1 MQRPVARS
9 RLALALRRLR
19 GRFGIAAPR
28 VAVHTPV
35 QWYWRLLGAAIV
47 LGGALAMAG
56 WMYDAGRRIA
66 GFDRSESQSEISA
79 LREKVT
85 HLEAELARLRSAAN
99 ASESHLQI
107 DRATVQRLTEQVR
120 ILEGEKSEL
129 KENLAVFENLAAGGG
144 NSAGLSLGRLR
155 IEPDATPG
163 HYRYRVLASMSGNAA
178 KQEFKGT
185 LQFQVTVQD
194 AGGQSA
200 IIVLPRPGD
209 ADAGSFSISFRAF
222 RSLEGNFRV
231 PADVTLKRVEARLMQ
246 NGAILASQ
254 SVSM

>member
-1 MQRPVARS
+1 MQRPLARS
-9 RLALALRRLR
+9 RFALALRRLR

-35 QWYWRLLGAAIV
+35 PWYWRLLGAAVV

-66 GFDRSESQSEISA
+66 GFDRSESESEITS
-79 LREKVT
+79 LRDKVT
-85 HLEAELARLRSAAN
+85 QLEEEVARLRSAAN

-120 ILEGEKSEL
+120 ILELEKSEL

-144 NSAGLSLGRLR
+144 NMAGPSLGRLR

-163 HYRYRVLASMSGNAA
+163 HYRYRVLASISGNAA
-178 KQEFKGT
+178 RQEFKGV
-185 LQFQVTVQD
+185 LQFHVTVQE
-194 AGGQSA
+194 ANGGSA

-209 ADAGSFSISFRAF
+209 PDAGSFSFSFRAF

-246 NGAILASQ
+246 NGATVASQ